1 MAGSSISEHSALLD
15 ERIDRAL
22 EQVERTRDATDILQ
36 IILGDIRDEVRA
48 LRESSES
55 EPDVYMERDALLA
68 ERDALLTERDAL
80 LVELAHVEAFVANES
95 SRIDGLDRQKGSVKQ
110 DREVDFMVSY
120 EDREP
125 LYRESHSDPVE

>member
-1 MAGSSISEHSALLD
+1 MTGSSISEHSALLE

-48 LRESSES
+48 LRDSSES
-55 EPDVYMERDALLA
+55 ENDVGMERDTLLA

-80 LVELAHVEAFVANES
+80 LAELAHMEAFVANGP
-95 SRIDGLDRQKGSVKQ
+95 SRMDGLGGQKGSVKQ
-110 DREVDFMVSY
+110 EREVDAMVSY
-120 EDREP
+120 EDREN
-125 LYRESHSDPVE
+125 LYRGNHSDPVE